1 MPESIISS
9 TELSVQSLSQ
19 FNAIKDRIYE
29 VTACS
34 SFSELAEYLGVSP
47 AQISD
52 ARRRLV
58 FPDTWLHAVAL
69 KTQTN
74 LQWLIYGD
82 SERDSM

>member
-1 MPESIISS
+1 MPESIIRPA
-9 TELSVQSLSQ
+9 ELSVHSISQ
-19 FNAIKDRIYE
+19 FNAIKKRIYR

-34 SFSELAEYLGVSP
+34 SFWELAEYLGVGP

-58 FPDTWLHAVAL
+58 FPDAWLHAVTL

-74 LQWLIYGD
+74 LQWLIVGD
-82 SERDSM
+82 TELDNL